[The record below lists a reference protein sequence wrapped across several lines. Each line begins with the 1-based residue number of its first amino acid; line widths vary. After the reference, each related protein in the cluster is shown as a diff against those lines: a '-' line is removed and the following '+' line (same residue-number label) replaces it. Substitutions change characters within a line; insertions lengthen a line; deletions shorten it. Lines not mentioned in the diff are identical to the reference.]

1 MNSRV
6 DSAMPGVG
14 RPRDEGFRIVPGRNR
29 APFCRGRPTPDMA
42 ESTREFTE
50 KEYLLV
56 VLVGVA
62 LLMAGT
68 GLILVLTSV

>member
-1 MNSRV
+1 
-6 DSAMPGVG
+6 
-14 RPRDEGFRIVPGRNR
+14 
-29 APFCRGRPTPDMA
+29 MA

-50 KEYLLV
+50 KEYLLI

>member
-1 MNSRV
+1 
-6 DSAMPGVG
+6 
-14 RPRDEGFRIVPGRNR
+14 
-29 APFCRGRPTPDMA
+29 MA

-50 KEYLLV
+50 KEYLLI

-68 GLILVLTSV
+68 GLILVLTAV

>member
-1 MNSRV
+1 
-6 DSAMPGVG
+6 
-14 RPRDEGFRIVPGRNR
+14 
-29 APFCRGRPTPDMA
+29 MA
-42 ESTREFTE
+42 ESAREFTE

-62 LLMAGT
+62 LLKAGT